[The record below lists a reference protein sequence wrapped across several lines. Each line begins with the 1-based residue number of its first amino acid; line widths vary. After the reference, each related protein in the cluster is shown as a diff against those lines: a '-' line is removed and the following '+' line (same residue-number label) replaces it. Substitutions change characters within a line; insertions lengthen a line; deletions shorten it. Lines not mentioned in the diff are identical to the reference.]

1 MRCVFVW
8 SLTAG
13 GMVMCAY
20 YIAVN
25 LLKTFKGTLTIPLVS
40 VSFLSVGGAKLNRM
54 KMELITVDQQA
65 KHLKK
70 HLPKSWKRFV
80 NQRILEHKD
89 NNVTEPFKCFDEQ
102 YWKDVYSALA
112 NER

>member
-1 MRCVFVW
+1 
-8 SLTAG
+8 
-13 GMVMCAY
+13 
-20 YIAVN
+20 
-25 LLKTFKGTLTIPLVS
+25 
-40 VSFLSVGGAKLNRM
+40 LSVGGAKLNRM
-54 KMELITVDQQA
+54 KMELITAEQQA

-70 HLPKSWKRFV
+70 HLPKTWKRFV
-80 NQRILEHKD
+80 NQRLIEHQD